1 MDKNEKTLE
10 DNSADDPNLSKPRLL
25 EIVKAWGLSTS
36 THGIPNIIKNHHYFI
51 KLMWIVCF
59 LACFGYMTFGLVNII
74 QDYLSYEPITKMEFI
89 RKSSLEFPTVTI
101 CNKSPLNTN
110 DENFFKF
117 KNIFDG
123 WKQNFYGKVKGTQN
137 INNYMILFQQFS
149 KLKVFILSNNEK
161 KKISYSIDDMLINCQ
176 FNSIACSKNDFEYYY
191 TNSYGNCYKFNSGLD
206 WNNNK
211 IDIKSST
218 NPGRQNALNFILY
231 TGKPNDEYLFQ
242 KSDGIILFIHNS
254 TTIPL
259 TQLEGISLSSGYET
273 DIVINQV
280 EFNRLS
286 KPYSDCIID
295 TSSPNSFDSKLY
307 KSTFNSIK
315 VYRQKFCLQ
324 LCYQEYLIENCNC
337 SDINVPTLTGVDQPC
352 LTEFDLACAFDKL
365 NEFYNNIYLSQK
377 CMHDCPQ
384 ECSSFDFDHAAIK
397 SSYPSKFY
405 AELIIES
412 NNNSN
417 RNLTTY
423 EDVKTSTLSVNIY
436 YDDLIKTLINEVP
449 SKTIDQLI
457 GDIGGYTGL
466 CIGTSF
472 LSIIEIFELIYQY
485 IFFVLKWRK
494 KHSKIIVKPAEI

>member
-10 DNSADDPNLSKPRLL
+10 DNSANNLDLSKPRLL
-25 EIVKAWGLSTS
+25 EIVKTWGLSTS
-36 THGIPNIIKNHHYFI
+36 THGIPNIIRNHHLFI
-51 KLMWIVCF
+51 KLMWIFCF

-89 RKSSLEFPTVTI
+89 RHASLEFPTVTI

-110 DENFFKF
+110 DENFVKF
-117 KNIFDG
+117 KKIFDG
-123 WKQNFYGKVKGTQN
+123 LKQNFYGKVKGTQN
-137 INNYMILFQQFS
+137 INNYMLFFQQYS
-149 KLKVFILSNNEK
+149 KLQVFLLSNNTEK
-161 KKISYSIDDMLINCQ
+161 KKMSYSVDDMLINCQ
-176 FNSIACSKNDFEYYY
+176 FNSIGCSKKDFEYYY

-259 TQLEGISLSSGYET
+259 TQLEGISLSPGYET

-295 TSSPNSFDSKLY
+295 TSSPNSFDSNLY

-324 LCYQEYLIENCNC
+324 LCYQEYLIEKCNC
-337 SDINVPTLTGVDQPC
+337 SDINVPTLSGVDQPC
-352 LTEFDLACAFDKL
+352 LDEESLNCALARY
-365 NEFYNNIYLSQK
+365 NEFYTGTNLNQK
-377 CMHDCPQ
+377 CIDECPQ
-384 ECSSFDFDHAAIK
+384 ECNSVNFNLATLQAD
-397 SSYPSKFY
+397 YPSKFY
-405 AELIIES
+405 SELIIAA
-412 NNNSN
+412 NNNSS

-436 YDDLIKTLINEVP
+436 YDDLIKTLINEVEP
-449 SKTIDQLI
+449 QTIDGLI
-457 GDIGGYTGL
+457 ANFGGIIGL
-466 CIGTSF
+466 CIGSSL
-472 LSIIEIFELIYQY
+472 LSIVELIELFLEL
-485 IFFVLKWRK
+485 IFYFSLKK
-494 KHSKIIVKPAEI
+494 